1 MITFYTIKPVQLQLA
16 LDSSRPEAII
26 KLIKLSTKTDLT
38 IQIRKL
44 ASFQLQDYIGIG
56 RRRDAAAA
64 RPRPPATCIVRQ
76 WLGMHDERPAGGGGG
91 GRAEGGTAGAGGGG
105 GDGRGRQ
112 AHLGPSLLPH
122 GSPRQVRGRCDGG
135 GRVESVVVI
144 GLMQVA
150 NGGGGGWRLL
160 ALAALGSA
168 AAHVLE
174 LVQPG
179 VGHHVRELDP
189 VIPHGCFPQLMA
201 MSSSTVSYG
210 KDLDDDEEVGAEI
223 LMLTVV
229 VEQMVELGWGWEEDK
244 VEKEE
249 ERGVCVYIYIR

>member
-1 MITFYTIKPVQLQLA
+1 M
-16 LDSSRPEAII
+16 E
-26 KLIKLSTKTDLT
+26 LIPL
-38 IQIRKL
+38 L

-91 GRAEGGTAGAGGGG
+91 GRAEGGTAGAGGGRDG
-105 GDGRGRQ
+105 GGRQ

-135 GRVESVVVI
+135 DRVESVVVI

-160 ALAALGSA
+160 ALAALSSA

-189 VIPHGCFPQLMA
+189 VIPHGCFPQLMP
-201 MSSSTVSYG
+201 MSSSTVSFG
-210 KDLDDDEEVGAEI
+210 R
-223 LMLTVV
+223 T
-229 VEQMVELGWGWEEDK
+229 
-244 VEKEE
+244 
-249 ERGVCVYIYIR
+249 